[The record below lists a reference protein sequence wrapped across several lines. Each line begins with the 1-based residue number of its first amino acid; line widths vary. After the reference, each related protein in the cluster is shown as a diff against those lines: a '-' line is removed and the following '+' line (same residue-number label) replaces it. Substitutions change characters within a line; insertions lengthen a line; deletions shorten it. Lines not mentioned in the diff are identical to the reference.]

1 MVAHPSRIEAGHPMA
16 LELKQAP
23 KLVQQL
29 VITPQLQQAIRL
41 LQLTRLELV
50 DLIRQE
56 VKENPLLEESEEG
69 KEYAE
74 AEETVT
80 EQSEAEPIPEN
91 QKTQE
96 VKGEGEGAAEF
107 DWENYLENY
116 NHGSYVKQSS
126 QESEERPSFENFL
139 TKRTTLSDHL
149 NWQLQLSHF
158 TDEEQKVGWW
168 IIGNLD
174 EDGYLKISLEDI
186 GSETQLPLEMVER
199 VLRRMQQ
206 FDPVGVAARDLKE
219 CLLVQ
224 LEQLQVRDPVA
235 EKIVAEFLPLLKN
248 RNHPAIARRLGIP
261 LERVN
266 QAAHLIS
273 KLDPKPGKAYGGDV
287 IQEIVPDVY
296 VYKVEGEYVIS
307 LNDEDIPRLKVNQ
320 LYRSILT
327 DGRSVLD
334 GDRKYIQEKL
344 RSALWLIR
352 SIHQRQRTV
361 YKVASSIVKFQR
373 DFLDKGIQ
381 FLKPLVL
388 RDVAED
394 IQMHESTISRVTNNK
409 YIHTPQGIYE
419 LKFFFNTGITSTQ
432 GETLASESV
441 KNLLREIITKE
452 DPRKPYSD
460 EKLVQILKEM
470 NIHIA
475 RRTISKYREMMKI
488 LSSNERR
495 KIQ

>member
-1 MVAHPSRIEAGHPMA
+1 MA

-50 DLIRQE
+50 DLISQE
-56 VKENPLLEESEEG
+56 MKDNPLLEEAEEG
-69 KEYAE
+69 REYAE
-74 AEETVT
+74 AEESVSEKGEREAPTET
-80 EQSEAEPIPEN
+80 EQ
-91 QKTQE
+91 TQE
-96 VKGEGEGAAEF
+96 VKGQGEGADEF
-107 DWENYLENY
+107 DWENYIENY
-116 NHGSYVKQSS
+116 NLSTYYRQSS
-126 QESEERPSFENFL
+126 SDGEERPSFENFL
-139 TKRTTLSDHL
+139 TKRTTLVDHL
-149 NWQLQLSHF
+149 SWQLQLSRF
-158 TDEEQKVGWW
+158 TEEEHKVGTY

-186 GSETQLPLEMVER
+186 GSETQVPLEMVEG
-199 VLRRMQQ
+199 VLRRIQQ

-219 CLLVQ
+219 CLLIQ
-224 LEQLQVRDPVA
+224 LEQMAVRDPVA
-235 EKIVAEFLPLLKN
+235 EKIVSEHLALLKN
-248 RNHPAIARRLGIP
+248 RNHPAIARRLGVT
-261 LERVN
+261 LDRVN
-266 QAAHLIS
+266 QAAYLIS
-273 KLDPKPGKAYGGDV
+273 KLDPKPGRAFGGEV
-287 IQEIVPDVY
+287 IQEIIPDVY
-296 VYKVEGEYVIS
+296 VYKVEGEYVIY
-307 LNDEDIPRLKVNQ
+307 LNDEDIPRLRVNSF
-320 LYRSILT
+320 YRNILT
-327 DGRSVLD
+327 ESHSVVE

-352 SIHQRQRTV
+352 SIHQRQRTI
-361 YKVASSIVKFQR
+361 YKVTKSIIKFQR
-373 DFLDKGIQ
+373 EFLDKGIQ

-394 IQMHESTISRVTNNK
+394 IQMHESTISRVTHNK
-409 YIHTPQGIYE
+409 YVHTPQGIYE

-495 KIQ
+495 KIL